1 MLVVFLVFVH
11 HLRKMSTWI
20 SLLVILPAVYGAD
33 QGGARD
39 APPRPISFIFTH
51 FSAKFLPNNRLAS
64 GAWHPLGNPESL
76 TGIF

>member
-1 MLVVFLVFVH
+1 MLVVFLVFVL

-39 APPRPISFIFTH
+39 APPPANFFHFHAFFGKIF
-51 FSAKFLPNNRLAS
+51 AK
-64 GAWHPLGNPESL
+64 
-76 TGIF
+76 